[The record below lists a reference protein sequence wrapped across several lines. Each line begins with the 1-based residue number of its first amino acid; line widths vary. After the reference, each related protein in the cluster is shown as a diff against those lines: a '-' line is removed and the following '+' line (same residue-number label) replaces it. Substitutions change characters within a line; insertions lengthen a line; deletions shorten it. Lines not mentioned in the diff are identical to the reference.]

1 MRFFFLAKVN
11 ETHVHVFILIFLLC
25 DVDTNTKLVCS
36 NINPCDFFFRPIK
49 HPELFHLAAY

>member
-36 NINPCDFFFRPIK
+36 NINLCDFFFQTHK
-49 HPELFHLAAY
+49 TS